1 MAMSAVRR
9 QALINASPNK
19 VWELVGDPR
28 RHPEWWP
35 RVIEVRGETF
45 DEGSNYAQ
53 VTKDPNGQIETT
65 MKVERLENLREINMR
80 CTNTG
85 TYSRWLLTEAQGDTF
100 VDVEFGMDP
109 IGVKYRVFD
118 AAIGRLYFGRWLDKS
133 LASLEQAAA
142 ERRSPP

>member
-1 MAMSAVRR
+1 MSAVRR
-9 QALINASPNK
+9 QALINASPSR
-19 VWELVGDPR
+19 VWDLVGDPR

-142 ERRSPP
+142 QRRSPT